1 MMFRSLMLSAAMVA
15 CVPAVAMAASSVDRA
30 KGMPP
35 AYSGVDNAKGAA
47 PVPAPAPEHY
57 EPVAAPMHPFGFY
70 AGAEGGATWAEDADL
85 DGTGLGAKLD
95 YEPGWNAGAVV
106 GYAFGTGLRTEIEG
120 FYNENNIDK
129 LHTDFGKI
137 NAEGEV
143 KNAAAMLNV
152 YYDIYM
158 GDSPFVPFVGGG
170 VGASYV
176 DLDIDTPVG
185 GESDHSW
192 EFAYQGIVG
201 VGYEL
206 TDNMVLD
213 ASYRYF
219 ATSDADLAGDT
230 SLENHNHKAVVGLKY
245 FFGPNGW

>member
-1 MMFRSLMLSAAMVA
+1 MKFRTLLLSAAMVA
-15 CVPAVAMAASSVDRA
+15 CVPAVAFAQDYGRA
-30 KGMPP
+30 KGAAP
-35 AYSGVDNAKGAA
+35 AYSGVGQAKGEA
-47 PVPAPAPEHY
+47 PAPAPVY

-70 AGAEGGATWAEDADL
+70 AGIEGGANWAQDADI
-85 DGTGLGAKLD
+85 DGTGLD
-95 YEPGWNAGAVV
+95 DSVNYEPGWTGGAVV

-120 FYNENNIDK
+120 FYSENNIDDIDTG
-129 LHTDFGKI
+129 LGFDVG
-137 NAEGEV
+137 AEGETY
-143 KNAAAMLNV
+143 NAAAMLNV

-176 DLDIDTPVG
+176 NIDADTG
-185 GESDHSW
+185 LGSIDEGSW

-206 TDNMVLD
+206 SENMVLD

-219 ATSDADLAGDT
+219 ATTDVDVGAGED
-230 SLENHNHKAVVGLKY
+230 LENSNHKAVLGLKY